1 MSVSLPAWASQIL
14 IYHCLFVVV
23 LNKISKHSAS
33 AVDVPCAS
41 LDSYEY
47 MKSCKYFSIYIFL
60 TQIEKHENIWLTVDT
75 IRFTSYLLFLFT
87 TYLYFGANARFSC
100 WKLIYKVCLWFTQL
114 WQKSKLLLCRIN
126 YSSHCHGPWVR
137 LCFVKEVVLYFCTSV
152 QRKKWCGSFEI
163 SFAVI
168 YFCLSY
174 FLFFHNISN

>member
-1 MSVSLPAWASQIL
+1 MAFSYKWMSFFFLCLSHNSYPRSQHNTILYSLKVNSMHASEGQEIMSVSLPAWASQIL

-87 TYLYFGANARFSC
+87 TYLYFGANARF
-100 WKLIYKVCLWFTQL
+100 
-114 WQKSKLLLCRIN
+114 
-126 YSSHCHGPWVR
+126 
-137 LCFVKEVVLYFCTSV
+137 
-152 QRKKWCGSFEI
+152 
-163 SFAVI
+163 
-168 YFCLSY
+168 
-174 FLFFHNISN
+174 